1 VFTIVNNYYSKVIC
15 SEGGTLNIWLLIP
28 SGMTPQ
34 DNTPE
39 LKWSVLKVLTAK
51 TAVMAVLKWS
61 VRKVLTAQGIVP
73 VQYSWK
79 RNPRES
85 LMIL

>member
-15 SEGGTLNIWLLIP
+15 SEGGTLNIFCAWLLIP

-51 TAVMAVLKWS
+51 TAVMAVS
-61 VRKVLTAQGIVP
+61 RI
-73 VQYSWK
+73 
-79 RNPRES
+79 
-85 LMIL
+85 I